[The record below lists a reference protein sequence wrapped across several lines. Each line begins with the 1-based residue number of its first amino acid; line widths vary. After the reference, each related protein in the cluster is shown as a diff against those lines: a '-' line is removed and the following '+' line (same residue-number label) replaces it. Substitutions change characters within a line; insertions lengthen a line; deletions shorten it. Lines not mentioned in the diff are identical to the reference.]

1 MKLWKRIAAMGLA
14 AVMTAGLAGC
24 GGALK
29 QSGGAAPAATTA
41 AGAAAAADTKAAE
54 STESKAKA
62 DATVLT
68 MTFAL
73 SEASPHYPAAQK
85 FKELVEEYT
94 DGAYTVNVFPNSS
107 LAGGDQLGAI
117 QMVQKGTISCGWL
130 SPLVQCSMEPNLQ
143 ALSIPWIWKGTDE
156 IDAALKPGSDVD
168 VALNRILEKTGY
180 IAIAYAENGY
190 RQLTNNKRAIRTPED
205 MKGIKFRVLG
215 SEMLFKVF
223 TALGADPMDMNFS
236 ELFTG
241 LQQGAVDGQE
251 NPISTAIVPNKYYEV
266 QKYITLW
273 NYVYEPHPLMFNL
286 KLWNSFDDATK
297 EAIQKAAVEACDY
310 QREIS
315 RGSTA
320 DGIKTMQDKGCEVIE
335 LTEDEIKAF
344 KDIADPITEEYAK
357 QFDQELV
364 NAIKAANQ

>member
-1 MKLWKRIAAMGLA
+1 MKLWEKAVAMVLT
-14 AVMTAGLAGC
+14 AVTAVSLAGC

-29 QSGGAAPAATTA
+29 QSSGTPAAGTTA
-41 AGAAAAADTKAAE
+41 AAGSAETTQAAAGE
-54 STESKAKA
+54 ESKAKA
-62 DATVLT
+62 DAKVLT

-130 SPLVQCSMEPNLQ
+130 SPLVQCAMEPNLQ
-143 ALSIPWIWKGTDE
+143 ALSIPWIWKDTDTIDKTLRPGTD
-156 IDAALKPGSDVD
+156 VD
-168 VALNRILEKTGY
+168 KALNRILEKTGY
-180 IAIAYAENGY
+180 IAVAYAENGF
-190 RQLTNNKRAIRTPED
+190 RQLTNNKREVRKPED

-215 SEMLFKVF
+215 SDMLFKVF
-223 TALGADPMDMNFS
+223 NGLGADPMDMNFS

-241 LQQGAVDGQE
+241 LQQGAIDGQE

-310 QREIS
+310 QRQIS
-315 RGSTA
+315 RDSTSS
-320 DGIKTMQDKGCEVIE
+320 GIETMKAAGCEIAE
-335 LTEDEIKAF
+335 LTPEEIQAF

-357 QFDQELV
+357 QFDEELV
-364 NAIKAANQ
+364 SAIRAANQ